1 MEKETKKERA
11 SVKTVIKS
19 ILSGDILLL
28 MRVDRALP
36 YILFLFALGWVNIFL
51 NYSIEQAM
59 AKVEKNKKIVEYYRN
74 DYANKTYEFVK
85 AGKISNVRTMLEKAG
100 SEVTAPEK
108 PAVIIKTK

>member
-1 MEKETKKERA
+1 MENEKKNGRA
-11 SVKTVIKS
+11 SISTVIKS
-19 ILSGDILLL
+19 IFSGDILIL

-36 YILFLFALGWVNIFL
+36 YILFLCVLGWVNIFL
-51 NYSIEQAM
+51 NYSIEQTM
-59 AKVEKNKKIVEYYRN
+59 AKVEKNKKVMEYYRN

-100 SEVTAPEK
+100 SEVTAPDK

>member
-1 MEKETKKERA
+1 
-11 SVKTVIKS
+11 
-19 ILSGDILLL
+19 

-100 SEVTAPEK
+100 SEVTAPDK